1 MLELPQKLVA
11 SPSQKLFAWNG
22 IAFLTP
28 ASWELA
34 LTELSKGL
42 NRVVL
47 EDDYAPRLELD
58 WLEPKEALS
67 AEKVHK
73 NCQKQAR
80 ELTETAQKVTP
91 ILELPPEWTAHEYRM
106 VDGRVLVVGYR
117 VPNTQQEPFPFF
129 RLHFDARSKEI
140 PSLCFRQIV
149 QSFSWFSEGLAPWSF
164 YDVFFQLPR
173 VLKLSSTSLQA
184 GRKTLIFEWRLRRL
198 FLSFI
203 SLADMA
209 LREKTLAEYTA
220 VFLNATKLFP
230 VPFWRPDG
238 GNKVIYTRK
247 KRYFV
252 GQFEEIGRMCFR
264 YRANC
269 QLLGEKNQI
278 AIQMAQYRKESDWEM
293 IASSFSVQ

>member
-1 MLELPQKLVA
+1 MPDLPQKLTA

-67 AEKVHK
+67 AERVHTR
-73 NCQKQAR
+73 CQKQAR
-80 ELTETAQKVTP
+80 ELTEAAQKVTP
-91 ILELPPEWTAHEYRM
+91 IPELPPEWTAHEYRM
-106 VDGRVLVVGYR
+106 PDGKVLVVGYR
-117 VPNTQQEPFPFF
+117 VPNARQDPFPFF
-129 RLHFDARSKEI
+129 LLHFDALTKEI
-140 PSLCFRQIV
+140 PSLCFRQLA
-149 QSFSWFSEGLAPWSF
+149 QSFSWFTEGLAPWAF
-164 YDVFFQLPR
+164 YDVCFQLPR
-173 VLKLSSTSLQA
+173 ELVLSSTSLQA

-198 FLSFI
+198 FLCFI

-220 VFLNATKLFP
+220 DFLNATKLFP

-238 GNKVIYTRK
+238 EERVVYSRK
-247 KRYFV
+247 KRYFI

-264 YRANC
+264 YRASC
-269 QLLGEKNQI
+269 QLLAEKNQI
-278 AIQMAQYRKESDWEM
+278 AIQMAQFRSPADWER
-293 IASSFSVQ
+293 ITLA